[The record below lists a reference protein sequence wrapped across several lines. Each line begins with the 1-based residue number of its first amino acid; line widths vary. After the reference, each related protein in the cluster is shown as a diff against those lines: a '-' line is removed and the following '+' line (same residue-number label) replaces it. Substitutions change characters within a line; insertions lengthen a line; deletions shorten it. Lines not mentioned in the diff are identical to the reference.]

1 MTHYP
6 FPIIHSTLKKMPV
19 IALDLGGT
27 RIKFGLVENG
37 QLLETETVTVPSS
50 DSFAAVLPLIE
61 RQVAEMMQKTGST
74 QLDGIGMAFPTIV
87 DSDRMRL
94 LYKYVKY
101 NDANDLDLSAWAKA
115 TWNAPLAME
124 NDARAALVGEW
135 QHGAGKGM
143 DNLVMVT
150 IGTGVGS
157 AALINGRL
165 LKGSHYLAGN
175 LGGHQNIRFD
185 GGRCNCG
192 NIGCLESEAS
202 SWALPDILKKQ
213 PGFAESPFANG
224 EKSDFEAVFRLAAAG
239 NKFASSVRE
248 RCLEVWTAGI
258 LNLVYAYDPERVV
271 IGGGVMHSAD
281 VIIPFIQNKINQAAW
296 LPENAVEV
304 VAAQQPDW
312 AGVLG
317 MAHLTTKN

>member
-1 MTHYP
+1 MA
-6 FPIIHSTLKKMPV
+6 V

-27 RIKFGLVENG
+27 RIKFGLLENG
-37 QLLETETVTVPSS
+37 RLLASANVAVSS
-50 DSFAAVLPLIE
+50 ESFAGAIPVIE
-61 RQVAEMMQKTGST
+61 SQVEKLLAEAGQ
-74 QLDGIGMAFPTIV
+74 DNIEGIGMAFPTIV

-94 LYKYVKY
+94 LYKYTKY
-101 NDANDLDLSAWAKA
+101 NDANDLDLVGWARSE
-115 TWNAPLAME
+115 WNAPLVME

-135 QHGAGKGM
+135 QHGAGTGV

-157 AALINGRL
+157 AALVNGRL

-175 LGGHQNIRFD
+175 LGGHMAVNFD

-202 SWALPDILKKQ
+202 SWALPGILKRQ
-213 PGFAESPFANG
+213 SGYADSPFAGG
-224 EKSDFEAVFRLAAAG
+224 EKPDFETVFRLAAAG
-239 NKFASSVRE
+239 EPFALSARE
-248 RCLEVWTAGI
+248 RSLEAWATGI

-281 VIIPFIQNKINQAAW
+281 VILPFIQNKINQAAW
-296 LPENAVEV
+296 LPANAVEV
-304 VAAQQPDW
+304 VAAQEPDW
-312 AGVLG
+312 AGVMG
-317 MAHLTTKN
+317 MGYLASAIN

>member
-1 MTHYP
+1 
-6 FPIIHSTLKKMPV
+6 MPT

-37 QLLETETVTVPSS
+37 QLLASANIAVSS
-50 DSFAAVLPLIE
+50 ESFAGAMPVIE
-61 RQVAEMMQKTGST
+61 AQVERLLTEAGKDEI
-74 QLDGIGMAFPTIV
+74 DGIGMAFPTIV

-101 NDANDLDLSAWAKA
+101 NDANDLDLTAWAKA
-115 TWNAPLAME
+115 KWGAPLVME

-135 QHGAGKGM
+135 QYGAGRGT

-157 AALINGRL
+157 AALVNGRL

-185 GGRCNCG
+185 GVRCNCG
-192 NIGCLESEAS
+192 NVGCLESEAS
-202 SWALPDILKKQ
+202 SWALPEMMKRQ
-213 PGFAESPFANG
+213 PGYAESPFAEG
-224 EKSDFEAVFRLAAAG
+224 EKPDFEAVFRLAAEDEP
-239 NKFASSVRE
+239 FALSIRNRS
-248 RCLEVWTAGI
+248 LEVWASGI

-281 VIIPFIQNKINQAAW
+281 VILPFIQNKMNQAAW
-296 LPENAVEV
+296 LPENAVEI

-317 MAHLTTKN
+317 MGYLAANTNT

>member
-1 MTHYP
+1 MT
-6 FPIIHSTLKKMPV
+6 V
-19 IALDLGGT
+19 IALDFGGT
-27 RIKFGLVENG
+27 RIKFGLVEHG
-37 QLLETETVTVPSS
+37 QLLSADTITVPSS
-50 DSFAAVLPLIE
+50 DSFAALLPIIE
-61 RQVAEMMQKTGST
+61 QHINHMLKVSVTPAIDS
-74 QLDGIGMAFPTIV
+74 IGMAFPTIV

-101 NDANDLDLSAWAKA
+101 NDANDIDLSAWAQKNWGA
-115 TWNAPLAME
+115 ALVME

-135 QHGAGKGM
+135 QHGAGKGT

-157 AALINGRL
+157 AALVNGRL

-185 GGRCNCG
+185 GVRCNCG
-192 NIGCLESEAS
+192 NMGCLESEAS
-202 SWALPDILKKQ
+202 SWALPDILKRMTGYLK
-213 PGFAESPFANG
+213 SPFAKG
-224 EKSDFEAVFRLAAAG
+224 EKPDYEAVFRLAAAG
-239 NKFASSVRE
+239 NAFAIKVRDHS
-248 RCLEVWTAGI
+248 LEVWAAGI

-281 VIIPFIQNKINQAAW
+281 VILPFIQSKIDQAAW
-296 LPENAVEV
+296 LPKGAVEV
-304 VAAQQPDW
+304 RAAIEPDW

-317 MAHLTTKN
+317 MGYLGMVSK

>member
-1 MTHYP
+1 
-6 FPIIHSTLKKMPV
+6 MPV

-27 RIKFGLVENG
+27 RIKFGLIENG
-37 QLLETETVTVPSS
+37 QMLTSATLTVPSS
-50 DSFAAVLPLIE
+50 DSFAAVLPLLE
-61 RQVAEMMQKTGST
+61 RQVDAMLAETGRTALS
-74 QLDGIGMAFPTIV
+74 GIGMAFPTIV

-101 NDANDLDLSAWAKA
+101 NHANDLDLVSWAK
-115 TWNAPLAME
+115 TKWRAPLVME

-135 QHGAGKGM
+135 QYGAGQGS

-157 AALINGRL
+157 AALVNGRL

-175 LGGHQNIRFD
+175 LGGHQIINFD
-185 GGRCNCG
+185 GNRCNCG
-192 NIGCLESEAS
+192 NVGCLESEAS
-202 SWALPDILKKQ
+202 SWALPERIRQ
-213 PGFAESPFANG
+213 HAGYAESPFARG
-224 EKSDFEAVFRLAAAG
+224 AQLDFETLFRLAAAG
-239 NKFASSVRE
+239 DALALAVRE
-248 RCLEVWTAGI
+248 HSLEVWAAGI
-258 LNLVYAYDPERVV
+258 LNLLYAYDPERIV

-281 VIIPFIQNKINQAAW
+281 VILPFIQTKINQAAW
-296 LPENAVEV
+296 LPPNAVQV

-317 MAHLTTKN
+317 MAYLAFSKNQSPTILEKHSL

>member
-1 MTHYP
+1 MA
-6 FPIIHSTLKKMPV
+6 V

-27 RIKFGLVENG
+27 RIKFGLIEHGILRASANVE
-37 QLLETETVTVPSS
+37 VPSS
-50 DSFAAVLPLIE
+50 EHFSAVLPIIE
-61 RQVAEMMQKTGST
+61 GQVAKMMEETSSAR
-74 QLDGIGMAFPTIV
+74 LDGIGMAFPTIV

-101 NDANDLDLSAWAKA
+101 NDANDLDLRAWAKA
-115 TWNAPLAME
+115 TWGAGLVME
-124 NDARAALVGEW
+124 NDARAALLGEW
-135 QHGAGKGM
+135 QQGAGQGT
-143 DNLVMVT
+143 DNLIMVT

-185 GGRCNCG
+185 GVTCNCG
-192 NIGCLESEAS
+192 NVGCLESEAS
-202 SWALPDILKKQ
+202 SWALPDILKRD
-213 PGFAESPFANG
+213 PRYAESTFAKG
-224 EKSDFEAVFRLAAAG
+224 EKHDFESVFRLAANGDA
-239 NKFASSVRE
+239 FALSVRD
-248 RCLEVWTAGI
+248 RCMEVWAAGI
-258 LNLVYAYDPERVV
+258 LNLIYAYDPERVV

-281 VIIPFIQNKINQAAW
+281 IILPFIQNKINHASW

-304 VAAQQPDW
+304 VAAHKPDW

-317 MAHLTTKN
+317 MGYLAEALNSKQ

>member
-1 MTHYP
+1 
-6 FPIIHSTLKKMPV
+6 MPV

-27 RIKFGLVENG
+27 RIKFGLLENG
-37 QLLETETVTVPSS
+37 QLLASANIEVPSS
-50 DSFAAVLPLIE
+50 ESFAAVLPIIE
-61 RQVAEMMQKTGST
+61 AQVGKMMKETGIPH
-74 QLDGIGMAFPTIV
+74 LDGIGMAFPTIV

-101 NDANDLDLSAWAKA
+101 NDANDLDLVGWAKA
-115 TWNAPLAME
+115 KWNAPLVME

-135 QHGAGKGM
+135 QHGAGTGV

-157 AALINGRL
+157 AALMNGRL

-175 LGGHQNIRFD
+175 LGGHQIIRFD
-185 GGRCNCG
+185 GVRCNCG

-202 SWALPDILKKQ
+202 SWALPGILKRH
-213 PGFAESPFANG
+213 PGFAESPFAG
-224 EKSDFEAVFRLAAAG
+224 EEKPDFEAVFRLAAEGESIAL
-239 NKFASSVRE
+239 SVRE
-248 RCLEVWTAGI
+248 RSLEAWAAGI

-281 VIIPFIQNKINQAAW
+281 VILPFIQNKINQAAW
-296 LPENAVEV
+296 LPANAVEV
-304 VAAQQPDW
+304 VAAQEPDW
-312 AGVLG
+312 AGVMG
-317 MAHLTTKN
+317 MGYLASAIN

>member
-1 MTHYP
+1 
-6 FPIIHSTLKKMPV
+6 MPV

-37 QLLETETVTVPSS
+37 QLLAFANIVVPSS
-50 DSFAAVLPLIE
+50 NSFAALLPLIE
-61 RQVAEMMQKTGST
+61 QQIEQMMQETGCTS
-74 QLDGIGMAFPTIV
+74 LDGIGMAFPTIV

-94 LYKYVKY
+94 LYKYTKY
-101 NDANDLDLSAWAKA
+101 NDANDLDLTDWAK
-115 TWNAPLAME
+115 TKWGAPLVME

-135 QHGAGKGM
+135 QYGAGKGT

-157 AALINGRL
+157 AAMMNGQL

-185 GGRCNCG
+185 GHRCNCG

-202 SWALPDILKKQ
+202 SWALPALLKRH
-213 PGFAESPFANG
+213 PGYAESPFAMG
-224 EKSDFEAVFRLAAAG
+224 EDPDFEAVFRLAAADE
-239 NKFASSVRE
+239 KFALSVRAN
-248 RCLEVWTAGI
+248 CLEVWAAGI
-258 LNLVYAYDPERVV
+258 LNLVYAYDPERIV
-271 IGGGVMHSAD
+271 IGGGVMHSAE
-281 VIIPFIQNKINQAAW
+281 VILPFIQNKINQAAW
-296 LPENAVEV
+296 LPENAVKV
-304 VAAQQPDW
+304 VAAQAPDW

-317 MAHLTTKN
+317 MGFLAS

>member
-1 MTHYP
+1 MA
-6 FPIIHSTLKKMPV
+6 V

-37 QLLETETVTVPSS
+37 QMLASANVAVSSERFAGAMPVIESQVEKLLAEVGKEN
-50 DSFAAVLPLIE
+50 IE
-61 RQVAEMMQKTGST
+61 
-74 QLDGIGMAFPTIV
+74 GIGMAFPTIV

-101 NDANDLDLSAWAKA
+101 NDANDLDLAGWAKS
-115 TWNAPLAME
+115 TWGAKLVME
-124 NDARAALVGEW
+124 NDARAALIGEW
-135 QHGAGKGM
+135 QQGAGVGV

-165 LKGSHYLAGN
+165 IKGSHYLAGN
-175 LGGHQNIRFD
+175 LGGHMAVNFD
-185 GGRCNCG
+185 GVRCNCG
-192 NIGCLESEAS
+192 NVGCLESEAS
-202 SWALPDILKKQ
+202 SWALPELLKRQ
-213 PGFAESPFANG
+213 PGYADSPFSEG
-224 EKSDFEAVFRLAAAG
+224 EKPDFEAVFRLANEGEHFAA
-239 NKFASSVRE
+239 AVRE
-248 RCLEVWTAGI
+248 RSLEAWATGI

-271 IGGGVMHSAD
+271 IGGGVMKSAD
-281 VIIPFIQNKINQAAW
+281 VILPYLQNKINQAAW

-317 MAHLTTKN
+317 MGYLAGN

>member
-1 MTHYP
+1 
-6 FPIIHSTLKKMPV
+6 MPV
-19 IALDLGGT
+19 IAIDLGGT

-37 QLLETETVTVPSS
+37 LLLASANITVPSS
-50 DSFAAVLPLIE
+50 DSFAAVLPVIE
-61 RQVAEMMQKTGST
+61 RQVDDMMQETGS
-74 QLDGIGMAFPTIV
+74 QALDGMGMAFPTIV

-101 NDANDLDLSAWAKA
+101 NDANDVDLTAWANEK
-115 TWNAPLAME
+115 WGAPLAME

-135 QHGAGKGM
+135 QYGAGRGT

-157 AALINGRL
+157 AALVNGRL

-175 LGGHQNIRFD
+175 LGGHQIIRFD
-185 GGRCNCG
+185 GVLCNCG
-192 NIGCLESEAS
+192 NVGCLESEAS
-202 SWALPDILKKQ
+202 SWALPAILNRDSR
-213 PGFAESPFANG
+213 FAESPFAQG
-224 EKSDFEAVFRLAAAG
+224 ENPDFEALFRLAAKGEPLAR
-239 NKFASSVRE
+239 SVLDRS
-248 RCLEVWTAGI
+248 LDVWAAGI

-281 VIIPFIQNKINQAAW
+281 VIIPFIQNNLNQAAW
-296 LPENAVEV
+296 LPENAVNV

-317 MAHLTTKN
+317 MGYLASLNSKLNH